1 VGISFFKKYGIDL
14 IARLSHEI
22 EEAEKMKALKKMMVM
37 LAGVSLL
44 LVGTQVVAMAQAAQ
58 AQAPAQAKA
67 PQAKT
72 TEEYNAYSALF
83 KEADLAKKAELAE
96 KFLASF
102 PESDFK
108 PYIFQTIIDCYL
120 RLGNKEKVISTGE
133 KFETDMPQAD
143 PNIKKFMFQRQMQAY
158 QLSNNP
164 EKTIEYGEKILALD
178 PNDLPALLT
187 LCAVLPERLPQD
199 EAKRAAQLDSG
210 LTYSQKALDLINAI
224 PKPAQLSDEQWNSE
238 KNKLVATVTSSQ
250 ALVYLNKKDYPKAAE
265 TYEKSTG
272 LVKTNPIDFY
282 RLGIAYSLQAR
293 ATAVE
298 LNKVVQAQQ
307 GGQAPAAG
315 APTIDD
321 LKKKFEEFRDK
332 AVSTLAK
339 SVVLKGPTEAQAKTE
354 LEKLYKTK
362 NNDSLDGLDAVL
374 AKASE
379 GLK

>member
-1 VGISFFKKYGIDL
+1 
-14 IARLSHEI
+14 
-22 EEAEKMKALKKMMVM
+22 MKALKKMVFV
-37 LAGVSLL
+37 LAGASLL
-44 LVGTQVVAMAQAAQ
+44 LMGTCSLVMAQAAQ
-58 AQAPAQAKA
+58 GQAPAQAKA

-120 RLGNKEKVISTGE
+120 RLGNKEKVISTGD
-133 KFETDMPQAD
+133 KFEAEMPQAD
-143 PNIKKFMFQRQMQAY
+143 PSIKKFMFQRQMQAY
-158 QLSNNP
+158 QLSNNS
-164 EKTIEYGEKILALD
+164 EKTIEYGEKILVLD

-187 LCAVLPERLPQD
+187 LCAVLPERLPSD
-199 EAKRAAQLDSG
+199 EAKRAAQLDKG

-224 PKPAQLSDEQWNSE
+224 PKPAPLSDEQWNVE
-238 KNKLVATVTSSQ
+238 KNKLLASVTSSQ

-265 TYEKSTG
+265 IYEKSTA

-293 ATAVE
+293 ASAVA
-298 LNKVVQAQQ
+298 LNDVVKAQQ
-307 GGQAPAAG
+307 GGQAPVAG

-332 AVSTLAK
+332 AITVLAK

-354 LEKLYKTK
+354 LEKLFKTK
-362 NNDSLDGLDAVL
+362 NSDSLDGLDAL
-374 AKASE
+374 LTKAAE
-379 GLK
+379 ELK